1 MLVPQALAVGE
12 VVRRRQGPYAVVAKP
27 REVVGVVVAV
37 VSEGIKTADGHYV
50 CEKSA
55 GSETTDAFG
64 HIQINTVEDL
74 QFIGLTDIVTLD
86 DVAHGNDRLTHL
98 RHLHSHFELQVRR

>member
-1 MLVPQALAVGE
+1 M
-12 VVRRRQGPYAVVAKP
+12 
-27 REVVGVVVAV
+27 VAV

-64 HIQINTVEDL
+64 HIQMTGTASYLAGGKSSSGSSVEKLLWDE
-74 QFIGLTDIVTLD
+74 LTESYD
-86 DVAHGNDRLTHL
+86 
-98 RHLHSHFELQVRR
+98 